1 MMSDKDKTKEQL
13 VNRVTKLEKRIAALE
28 GTIKVLLNAT
38 SDLAFLVDTRGEIF
52 YINEPAARR
61 FGKEADELINTN
73 IYEFYSDEEREV
85 RKAYME
91 VVKVSGQPVHY
102 EEVYKDSVYTSCIYP
117 VFSPEG
123 DIEKFAIFY
132 NDITEHKKNEE
143 TIYRY
148 SQIFSTVNAPM
159 CFVDRNYIYRTAN
172 EAYLKIYEK
181 KRNEV
186 IGRPIEE
193 VFGIDVFQDQIK
205 ESIDKCLNGEKI
217 HYQGWFYFK
226 DGKSRFMYMSFNPL
240 FTIERKVLGAV
251 INAVD
256 ITKNREMEEKLKKLY
271 VTDQLTGIYNR
282 AKFCEA
288 LDEEIKSL
296 KTYTNATLS
305 LIMFDID
312 HFKNVNDTYGH
323 DVGDDVIKKLV
334 HIVKSCTRET
344 DVFARWGGEE
354 FMILLPN
361 ADLEGAYYL
370 AERIR
375 ITIERSRFEKVGS
388 VTCCFGTAQFFP
400 GDTVDKFTKRVDKA
414 LYKAKQRGRNRVERP
429 KTVFKT

>member
-1 MMSDKDKTKEQL
+1 
-13 VNRVTKLEKRIAALE
+13 
-28 GTIKVLLNAT
+28 
-38 SDLAFLVDTRGEIF
+38 
-52 YINEPAARR
+52 
-61 FGKEADELINTN
+61 
-73 IYEFYSDEEREV
+73 
-85 RKAYME
+85 
-91 VVKVSGQPVHY
+91 
-102 EEVYKDSVYTSCIYP
+102 

-123 DIEKFAIFY
+123 EIEKFAIFY
-132 NDITEHKKNEE
+132 NDTTEHKKNEE

-148 SQIFSTVNAPM
+148 AQIFSTVNAPM
-159 CFVDRNYIYRTAN
+159 CFVDKSYIYRTAN
-172 EAYLKIYEK
+172 DAYLEIYEK
-181 KRNEV
+181 KREEV

-193 VFGIDVFQDQIK
+193 VFGREVFQDQIK
-205 ESIDKCLNGEKI
+205 ESIDKCLNGEKVQ
-217 HYQGWFYFK
+217 YQDWFHFK
-226 DGKSRFMYMSFNPL
+226 DSNSRFMYMSYNPL
-240 FTIERKVLGAV
+240 FTVDRKVLGAV

-271 VTDQLTGIYNR
+271 VTDRLTGIYNR
-282 AKFCEA
+282 AKFCES
-288 LDEEIKSL
+288 LDDEIKSL
-296 KTYTNATLS
+296 KTYTNANLS

-312 HFKNVNDTYGH
+312 HFKKVNDAYGH

-334 HIVKSCTRET
+334 HVVKSCTRDS

-375 ITIERSRFEKVGS
+375 VIIDRTRFEQVGN
-388 VTCCFGTAQFFP
+388 VTCCFGIAQFFP
-400 GDTVDKFTKRVDKA
+400 GDTVDKFTKRADKA